1 MPHLVAFFLKPLT
14 AANVSAFP
22 QASAHLVKGLSP
34 SSPPNLFSRDFSKPN
49 APTNPFIERLSNTVD
64 ETMFQAHSTPVP
76 NGKESPGSYSSLQA
90 VDNSSNGTNKSSLST
105 TAKPGHQSSMDG
117 S

>member
-22 QASAHLVKGLSP
+22 QASAHLTKGLSP

-49 APTNPFIERLSNTVD
+49 AAANPFAALLNPSLGN
-64 ETMFQAHSTPVP
+64 
-76 NGKESPGSYSSLQA
+76 PGAGAGY
-90 VDNSSNGTNKSSLST
+90 T
-105 TAKPGHQSSMDG
+105 
-117 S
+117 